1 MNVQIGDRVHGNWG
15 AMFPTSEGTVV
26 DLDPVKGAE
35 ICWDNEYPF
44 AEGWHEVNEPG
55 HRSVNGSPI
64 GVTLKVAA

>member
-1 MNVQIGDRVHGNWG
+1 MNVQIGDRVRGNWG

-35 ICWDNEYPF
+35 ICWEDGTES
-44 AEGWHEVNEPG
+44 WHTVNEPG